1 MSVSN
6 SPHDAPSDR
15 RQFLQRAGR
24 TAGAAALIGVGGAL
38 GRRAC
43 IQDAWA
49 IDPNQCINIRLGVTG
64 SDRVCDV
71 CATSCVLPLSAVR
84 AVNDHGQCGRC
95 CICPAYF
102 DVRSPV
108 GPDGLP
114 SKKLCPRDA
123 IERRVIGDVDPYD
136 PLNNFYE
143 YVVDDEKCN
152 GCGLCV
158 MECKDPAGLGS
169 IRLEV
174 RYDLCLRCNRCT
186 IASDCPEEAYVRV
199 GPQAAPA
206 AQLEGG

>member
-1 MSVSN
+1 MDTNDSS
-6 SPHDAPSDR
+6 R
-15 RQFLQRAGR
+15 RTFLQRTGQAACAVAIAG
-24 TAGAAALIGVGGAL
+24 TGAVL

-43 IQDAWA
+43 RGDAWVIA
-49 IDPNQCINIRLGVTG
+49 PNRCINIRLGVTG
-64 SDRVCDV
+64 ADNVCKV
-71 CATSCVLPLSAVR
+71 CAEQCVLPLSAVR
-84 AVNDHGQCGRC
+84 AVNDHARCGRC

-102 DVRSPV
+102 DVRSQV

-123 IERRVIGDVDPYD
+123 IVRTPIGDIDPLD

-143 YVVDDEKCN
+143 YTIDDERCN

-174 RYDLCLRCNRCT
+174 RYDLCLRCNQCS
-186 IASDCPEEAYVRV
+186 IAMACPDDAYVRV
-199 GPQAAPA
+199 GPAPA
-206 AQLEGG
+206 PRSDLEGSLE